1 MPDAPPALTAES
13 TLQAVEAQVSA
24 DLGSETVILH
34 LASGIYFGL
43 DEVGTCV
50 WKLLLDQPRTVAWL
64 RDQVVAQFDVEPDR
78 CEADLLRLFGRM
90 AEKGL
95 VLIR

>member
-1 MPDAPPALTAES
+1 MPDAPLALTAES
-13 TLQAVEAQVSA
+13 TVQAVEAQVSA
-24 DLGSETVILH
+24 DLGAETVILH

-50 WKLLLDQPRTVAWL
+50 WKLLDQPRTVAWL
-64 RDQVVAQFDVEPDR
+64 RDQVVARFEVEPER

-95 VLIR
+95 VIIS